1 MGFRIRKS
9 IKVAPGVRL
18 NFGKKGI
25 STSIGKRGAGIT
37 IGPTGTTAHV
47 GIPGTGISYV
57 KKVGTTKK
65 SVEEKSQSTGEN
77 KKPKRNYSCLG
88 SFLAFSGIVIVM
100 AIHSTCEWTALTL
113 SILVICVLY
122 ISFAIITYLGN
133 ILKKNITTDTNHPK
147 DVPQTKEPTTT
158 PINPKDVSQTKE
170 STITPINPKDVS
182 QTMESNATPINPK
195 EPFTRY
201 KYPSLNL
208 LKKYEENYTCI
219 NEEEQRTNKNR
230 IIEVLGNLGI
240 QIKTIHASVGPAI
253 TLYEMQLADGMLLSK
268 VKEFEDDI
276 ALSLSAFGT
285 RVIAPLPGKE
295 TFGIEIPNSYPDVV
309 SIESVLN
316 SSQFKDTRMELPLA
330 IGKNI
335 DREVF
340 MIDLSMASHLLIA
353 GSTVQ
358 NDSLGLD
365 AIIFSLLY
373 KKHPNELKLVLI
385 DLGKVELNAYSRIAN
400 KFMAAIPDDE
410 TIVTNTKKAMLTLN
424 SICQVVNDRNKLF
437 EKAGACNIKEYNQMY
452 INRRLRLVDGHEYL
466 PYIVV
471 VINEFSDLIMTYG
484 KEAEDLIVNIAKKA
498 SAVGI
503 HMVITTHHPTKS
515 IVTDAIKDN
524 IPGRIA
530 FRMNLGSDSQIIL
543 GHPDANRLV
552 GQGDMFCIKNK
563 ELVRVQCAFVD
574 TAEIERVTEYI
585 SLQPGPIEPWELP
598 EPPIEKDD
606 RLSNAT
612 MDENSFDPFF
622 EKAAYAIVISQNG
635 STALIQRRFAI
646 GYNRA
651 SRLMDQLEA
660 TGIVGEAQGSKPREV
675 LVQNM
680 GELRLKLAK
689 LGRLSYTSIDNNG
702 SDPFFEE
709 AAYAIVISQNGST
722 TLLQRRFAISYKRAF
737 RLMEQLETA
746 GIVGEAQGSKP
757 REVYVQSIGD
767 LRLRLAKFVKH
778 SHSTIRQ
785 TTPANG
791 LLSDKERTSGSQRIE
806 ADLQKNGF
814 GNKSHGK
821 EALPASNPLDA
832 LESLIG
838 LASVKEEVV
847 SLVNF
852 IKLNKKRAEQG
863 LPVTQIAYHCVF
875 TGNPGTGKTTVA
887 RLLAGIF
894 KELGVLQK
902 GQLIETDRSGLVAE
916 YIGQTAVKTN
926 KIIDSALDGVLFID
940 EAYTLAQ
947 GGSQD
952 YGHEAIATLLK
963 RMEDDRDRLIV
974 ILAGYGSE
982 MKTFIE
988 SNPGLRS
995 RFNRYINFPDYTPN
1009 ELLEIFQSYLDKQQY
1024 VLSESALTQT
1034 ANFLTKE
1041 VGKSKNDFG
1050 NARFVR
1056 NLFEKAIT
1064 QQANRLANIESCDK
1078 DMLKRIEEED
1088 IIKSIQ
1094 RI

>member
-1 MGFRIRKS
+1 MGLRIRKS
-9 IKVAPGVRL
+9 IKIAPGVRL

-65 SVEEKSQSTGEN
+65 SAKEKLQSTGEN
-77 KKPKRNYSCLG
+77 EKPKRNYSCLG
-88 SFLAFSGIVIVM
+88 SFLAISGIVIVM
-100 AIHSTCEWTALTL
+100 AILSTCELSALTL

-122 ISFAIITYLGN
+122 ILFASITYFSN
-133 ILKKNITTDTNHPK
+133 TLKKNISTDTNH
-147 DVPQTKEPTTT
+147 TKNVSQPMEFTTP
-158 PINPKDVSQTKE
+158 PINPKDVSQKME
-170 STITPINPKDVS
+170 STI
-182 QTMESNATPINPK
+182 TPINPK

-201 KYPSLNL
+201 KYPSFDL
-208 LKKYEENYTCI
+208 LKEYEVNINHI
-219 NEEEQRTNKNR
+219 NEEEQRTSKNR
-230 IIEVLGNLGI
+230 IIEVLGNFGI

-253 TLYEMQLADGMLLSK
+253 TLYEIQLADGMLLSK

-309 SIESVLN
+309 SIKSVLN

-335 DREVF
+335 DGEVF
-340 MIDLSMASHLLIA
+340 MIDLSMAPHLLIA

-373 KKHPNELKLVLI
+373 KKHPNELKLVPI
-385 DLGKVELNAYSRIAN
+385 DLGKVELNVYSRIAN

-410 TIVTNTKKAMLTLN
+410 AIVTNTKKAMLTLN

-437 EKAGACNIKEYNQMY
+437 EKAGAYNIKEYNQMY

-498 SAVGI
+498 CTVGI
-503 HMVITTHHPTKS
+503 HMVITTRRPSKS

-552 GQGDMFCIKNK
+552 GQGDMFCINNN
-563 ELVRVQCAFVD
+563 ELVRVQCAFVN
-574 TAEIERVTEYI
+574 TAEIEIVNEYI
-585 SLQPGPIEPWELP
+585 SQQPGPIEPWELP
-598 EPPIEKDD
+598 EPSIERGDS
-606 RLSNAT
+606 LSNAT
-612 MDENSFDPFF
+612 MDENSLDPLF
-622 EKAAYAIVISQNG
+622 EEAAYFIVNSQQG
-635 STALIQRRFAI
+635 STCMIQRRFCI

-651 SRLMDQLEA
+651 GRLMDQLEKE
-660 TGIVGEAQGSKPREV
+660 GIVGAAQGIKPREV
-675 LVQNM
+675 HVKSID
-680 GELRLKLAK
+680 ELNLKLAK
-689 LGRLSYTSIDNNG
+689 L
-702 SDPFFEE
+702 
-709 AAYAIVISQNGST
+709 
-722 TLLQRRFAISYKRAF
+722 
-737 RLMEQLETA
+737 
-746 GIVGEAQGSKP
+746 
-757 REVYVQSIGD
+757 
-767 LRLRLAKFVKH
+767 AKYP
-778 SHSTIRQ
+778 HSTIPQ
-785 TTPANG
+785 TAPINEV
-791 LLSDKERTSGSQRIE
+791 LSAQTRTSENQIIE
-806 ADLQKNGF
+806 EDLQKKGF
-814 GNKSHGK
+814 CEKSQGK
-821 EALPASNPLDA
+821 EAMEVLNSMDA
-832 LESLIG
+832 LNSLIG
-838 LASVKEEVV
+838 LASVKEEL
-847 SLVNF
+847 SSMVNF
-852 IKLNKKRAEQG
+852 IKLNRKRTEQG

-894 KELGVLQK
+894 KELGVLKK
-902 GQLIETDRSGLVAE
+902 GQLVETDRSGLVAE

-926 KIIDSALDGVLFID
+926 KIIDTALDGVLFID

-963 RMEDDRDRLIV
+963 RMEDNRDRLIV
-974 ILAGYGSE
+974 VLAGYGSE

-1041 VGKSKNDFG
+1041 VGKGKNDFG

>member
-1 MGFRIRKS
+1 MGLRIRKS
-9 IKVAPGVRL
+9 IKIAPGVRL

-65 SVEEKSQSTGEN
+65 SAMEKLQSTGEN
-77 KKPKRNYSCLG
+77 EKPKRNYSCLG
-88 SFLAFSGIVIVM
+88 SFLAISGIVIVM
-100 AIHSTCEWTALTL
+100 AIHSTCEWSALTL
-113 SILVICVLY
+113 SILIICMLY
-122 ISFAIITYLGN
+122 IFFAIITYFCN
-133 ILKKNITTDTNHPK
+133 ILKKNITTDTNHTK
-147 DVPQTKEPTTT
+147 NVSQTMEFTTP
-158 PINPKDVSQTKE
+158 PINPKDVSQKME
-170 STITPINPKDVS
+170 STI
-182 QTMESNATPINPK
+182 TPINPK

-201 KYPSLNL
+201 KYPSFDL
-208 LKKYEENYTCI
+208 LKEYEVNI
-219 NEEEQRTNKNR
+219 NHVNEEEQRTSKNR
-230 IIEVLGNLGI
+230 IIEVLGNFGI

-253 TLYEMQLADGMLLSK
+253 TLYEIQLADGMLLSK

-309 SIESVLN
+309 SIESVLD

-335 DREVF
+335 DGEVF
-340 MIDLSMASHLLIA
+340 MIDLSMAPHLLIA

-385 DLGKVELNAYSRIAN
+385 DLGKVELNVYSRIAN

-410 TIVTNTKKAMLTLN
+410 AIVTNTKKAMLTLN

-437 EKAGACNIKEYNQMY
+437 EKAGAYNIKEYNQMY

-498 SAVGI
+498 CTVGI
-503 HMVITTHHPTKS
+503 HMVITTRRPSKS
-515 IVTDAIKDN
+515 IVTDAIKDY

-552 GQGDMFCIKNK
+552 GQGDMFCINNN
-563 ELVRVQCAFVD
+563 ELLRVQCAFVN
-574 TAEIERVTEYI
+574 TAEIEIVNEYI
-585 SLQPGPIEPWELP
+585 SQQPGPIEPWELP
-598 EPPIEKDD
+598 EPLIERGDS
-606 RLSNAT
+606 LSNAT
-612 MDENSFDPFF
+612 MDENSLDPLF
-622 EKAAYAIVISQNG
+622 EEAAYFIVNSQQG
-635 STALIQRRFAI
+635 STCMIQRRFCI

-651 SRLMDQLEA
+651 GRLMDQLEKE
-660 TGIVGEAQGSKPREV
+660 GIVGAAQGIKPREV
-675 LVQNM
+675 HVKSID
-680 GELRLKLAK
+680 ELNLKLAK
-689 LGRLSYTSIDNNG
+689 L
-702 SDPFFEE
+702 
-709 AAYAIVISQNGST
+709 
-722 TLLQRRFAISYKRAF
+722 
-737 RLMEQLETA
+737 
-746 GIVGEAQGSKP
+746 
-757 REVYVQSIGD
+757 
-767 LRLRLAKFVKH
+767 AKYP
-778 SHSTIRQ
+778 HSTIHQ
-785 TTPANG
+785 TAPINE
-791 LLSDKERTSGSQRIE
+791 LLSAQTRTSENQIIE
-806 ADLQKNGF
+806 EDLQKKGF
-814 GNKSHGK
+814 CEKSQGK
-821 EALPASNPLDA
+821 EAVEVLNSMDA
-832 LESLIG
+832 LNSLIG
-838 LASVKEEVV
+838 LVSVKEEL
-847 SLVNF
+847 SSMVNF
-852 IKLNKKRAEQG
+852 IKLNRKRTEQG

-894 KELGVLQK
+894 KELGVLKK
-902 GQLIETDRSGLVAE
+902 GQLVETDRSGLVAE

-926 KIIDSALDGVLFID
+926 KIIDTALDGVLFID

-963 RMEDDRDRLIV
+963 RMEDNRDRLIV
-974 ILAGYGSE
+974 VLAGYGSE

-1041 VGKSKNDFG
+1041 VGKGKNDFG

>member
-77 KKPKRNYSCLG
+77 KKPKRNFSCLG

-133 ILKKNITTDTNHPK
+133 ILKKNITTDTNHTK

-182 QTMESNATPINPK
+182 QTMESTATPINPK

-201 KYPSLNL
+201 KYPTINL
-208 LKKYEENYTCI
+208 LKKYEDNGSHI
-219 NEEEQRTNKNR
+219 DEEKKANMNR
-230 IIEVLGNLGI
+230 IIKILGNFGI
-240 QIKTIHASVGPAI
+240 QIKTIRVSVGPAI
-253 TLYEMQLADGMLLSK
+253 TLYEMQLTDSMLLSK

-276 ALSLSAFGT
+276 AISLSAFGT
-285 RVIAPLPGKE
+285 RVITPIPGKE
-295 TFGIEIPNSYPDVV
+295 TFGIEIPNSHPDVV
-309 SIESVLN
+309 GIESVLN
-316 SSQFKDTRMELPLA
+316 SPQFKETQMELPLA
-330 IGKNI
+330 LGETFG
-335 DREVF
+335 REVF
-340 MIDLSMASHLLIA
+340 MVDLSKAPHLLIA
-353 GSTVQ
+353 GSVGQ
-358 NDSLGLD
+358 NGSLGLD
-365 AIIFSLLY
+365 VIIFSLLY
-373 KKHPNELKLVLI
+373 KKHPNELKFVLI
-385 DLGKVELNAYSRIAN
+385 DLNKVELNLYSRIAN
-400 KFMAAIPDDE
+400 KFMAAVPDE
-410 TIVTNTKKAMLTLN
+410 EPIVTNVKKAMLTLN
-424 SICQVVNDRNKLF
+424 SLSQVMNDRYKLF
-437 EKAGACNIKEYNQMY
+437 VKAGVCNIKEYNKMY
-452 INRRLRLVDGHEYL
+452 VNHKLRLVDGHEFL

-471 VINEFSDLIMTYG
+471 IINEFSDLIFTYG
-484 KEAEDLIVNIAKKA
+484 KEAEDLIASIAKKA

-503 HMVITTHHPTKS
+503 HMVITTHHPTES

-530 FRMNLGSDSQIIL
+530 YRMNLESDSQIIL
-543 GHPDANRLV
+543 GHQDANRLV
-552 GQGDMFCIKNK
+552 GQGDMFCVKNN

-574 TAEIERVTEYI
+574 SAEIERVNEYI
-585 SLQPGPIEPWELP
+585 SLQPGPIEPLELP

-612 MDENSFDPFF
+612 MDENCFDPFF

-646 GYNRA
+646 
-651 SRLMDQLEA
+651 
-660 TGIVGEAQGSKPREV
+660 
-675 LVQNM
+675 
-680 GELRLKLAK
+680 
-689 LGRLSYTSIDNNG
+689 
-702 SDPFFEE
+702 
-709 AAYAIVISQNGST
+709 
-722 TLLQRRFAISYKRAF
+722 SYKRAL

-757 REVYVQSIGD
+757 REVYVQSIGE

-806 ADLQKNGF
+806 ADLQKIVF
-814 GNKSHGK
+814 GNKSHRK

-838 LASVKEEVV
+838 LTSVKEEVV

-894 KELGVLQK
+894 KELGVLRN

-982 MKTFIE
+982 MKTFVE

-995 RFNRYINFPDYTPN
+995 RFNRYINFPDYTPK
-1009 ELLEIFQSYLDKQQY
+1009 ELLEIFLKYLNKQQY

-1034 ANFLTKE
+1034 TDFLTKE
-1041 VGKSKNDFG
+1041 VGEGKNDFG

-1056 NLFEKAIT
+1056 NFFEKVIT
-1064 QQANRLANIESCDK
+1064 QQANRLANIENCDK

-1088 IIKSIQ
+1088 IIKSIE

>member
-1 MGFRIRKS
+1 MGLRIRKS

-37 IGPTGTTAHV
+37 IGPTGTTAHI

-57 KKVGTTKK
+57 KKVGTAKTSEKEEQQ
-65 SVEEKSQSTGEN
+65 SVGTDEE
-77 KKPKRNYSCLG
+77 PKRKYSCLG
-88 SFLAFSGIVIVM
+88 IFLAFLGIVIVM
-100 AIHSTCEWTALTL
+100 ALHSTFEWTAITL
-113 SILVICVLY
+113 SILGICVLY
-122 ISFAIITYLGN
+122 IAFAFKTYLSN
-133 ILKKNITTDTNHPK
+133 ILKTNISVDTN
-147 DVPQTKEPTTT
+147 QTKHE
-158 PINPKDVSQTKE
+158 SQTLE
-170 STITPINPKDVS
+170 SAI
-182 QTMESNATPINPK
+182 TPINPK
-195 EPFTRY
+195 EPFTQY
-201 KYPSLNL
+201 KYPPLNL
-208 LKKYEENYTCI
+208 LKKYEDNGFYI
-219 NEEEQRTNKNR
+219 DEEEQRANKNR
-230 IIEVLGNLGI
+230 IIEILGNFGI

-253 TLYEMQLADGMLLSK
+253 TFYEMQLTDGILHSK
-268 VKEFEDDI
+268 IKELKDDI

-285 RVIAPLPGKE
+285 RVIVPISGKE
-295 TFGIEIPNSYPDVV
+295 TFGIEIPNSHPDIV

-316 SSQFKDTRMELPLA
+316 SPQFKETQMEQPLVL
-330 IGKNI
+330 GKAI

-340 MIDLSMASHLLIA
+340 MVDLSVVPHLLIA
-353 GSTVQ
+353 GSAGQ
-358 NDSLGLD
+358 NGSLGLD

-385 DLGKVELNAYSRIAN
+385 DLNKVELNLYSRIAN
-400 KFMAAIPDDE
+400 KFMAAIPGE
-410 TIVTNTKKAMLTLN
+410 EPIVTNAKKAMLTLN
-424 SICQVVNDRNKLF
+424 SLCQVINYRHKLF
-437 EKAGACNIKEYNQMY
+437 ERAGVCNIKDYNQMFV
-452 INRRLRLVDGHEYL
+452 NHRLQLVDGHEYL

-471 VINEFSDLIMTYG
+471 VINEFSDLINAYG
-484 KEAEDLIVNIAKKA
+484 KEVEDLIVSIAKKA
-498 SAVGI
+498 SAVGV
-503 HMVITTHHPTKS
+503 HMIITTCRPTKC
-515 IVTDAIKDN
+515 IVTDAIKEN

-530 FRMNLGSDSQIIL
+530 FRMTLGCDSQIIL
-543 GHPDANRLV
+543 GNPDATRLV
-552 GQGDMFCIKNK
+552 GRGDMFCMKNN

-574 TAEIERVTEYI
+574 TAEIERVNEYI
-585 SLQPGPIEPWELP
+585 SLQPGPIEPWDLP
-598 EPPIEKDD
+598 EPSKEKDNKLGD
-606 RLSNAT
+606 TT
-612 MDENSFDPFF
+612 MDNNDLDPFF
-622 EKAAYAIVISQNG
+622 EEAAYAIVISQQG

-660 TGIVGEAQGSKPREV
+660 
-675 LVQNM
+675 
-680 GELRLKLAK
+680 
-689 LGRLSYTSIDNNG
+689 
-702 SDPFFEE
+702 
-709 AAYAIVISQNGST
+709 
-722 TLLQRRFAISYKRAF
+722 
-737 RLMEQLETA
+737 A
-746 GIVGEAQGSKP
+746 GIVGKALGSKP
-757 REVYVQSIGD
+757 REVYVKSMGE
-767 LRLRLAKFVKH
+767 LRLRLVKLVKR
-778 SHSTIRQ
+778 SHSTLRQ
-785 TTPANG
+785 TAPANG
-791 LLSDKERTSGSQRIE
+791 LLSDNVCTSESQMIE
-806 ADLQKNGF
+806 MNLQK
-814 GNKSHGK
+814 KVTDDKTHGK
-821 EALPASNPLDA
+821 EAMSVYNPLDT
-832 LESLIG
+832 LMSLIG
-838 LASVKEEVV
+838 LTSVKEELV

-894 KELGVLQK
+894 KELGVLKK

-963 RMEDDRDRLIV
+963 RMEDNRDRLIV

-1009 ELLEIFQSYLDKQQY
+1009 ELLEIFLKYLDKQQY
-1024 VLSESALTQT
+1024 VLSESALSQT
-1034 ANFLTKE
+1034 AKFLTKE
-1041 VGKSKNDFG
+1041 VGKGKNDFG

-1064 QQANRLANIESCDK
+1064 QQANRLAGIENCDK

-1088 IIKSIQ
+1088 IIKSIE

>member
-1 MGFRIRKS
+1 MGLRIRKS
-9 IKVAPGVRL
+9 IKIAPGVRL

-65 SVEEKSQSTGEN
+65 SAKEKLQSTGEN
-77 KKPKRNYSCLG
+77 EKPKRNYSCLG
-88 SFLAFSGIVIVM
+88 SFLAISGIVIVM
-100 AIHSTCEWTALTL
+100 AILSTCELSALTL

-122 ISFAIITYLGN
+122 ILFASITYFSN
-133 ILKKNITTDTNHPK
+133 TLKKNISTDTNH
-147 DVPQTKEPTTT
+147 TKNVSQPMEFTT
-158 PINPKDVSQTKE
+158 P
-170 STITPINPKDVS
+170 
-182 QTMESNATPINPK
+182 PINPK

-201 KYPSLNL
+201 KYPSFDL
-208 LKKYEENYTCI
+208 LKEYEVNINHI
-219 NEEEQRTNKNR
+219 NEEEQRTSKNR
-230 IIEVLGNLGI
+230 IIEVLGNFGI

-253 TLYEMQLADGMLLSK
+253 TLYEIQLADGMLLSK

-309 SIESVLN
+309 SIKSVLN

-335 DREVF
+335 DGEVF
-340 MIDLSMASHLLIA
+340 MIDLSMAPHLLIA

-385 DLGKVELNAYSRIAN
+385 DLGKVELNVYSRIAN

-410 TIVTNTKKAMLTLN
+410 AIVTNTKKAMLTLN

-437 EKAGACNIKEYNQMY
+437 EKAGAYNIKEYNQMY

-498 SAVGI
+498 CTVGI
-503 HMVITTHHPTKS
+503 HMVITTRRPSKS

-552 GQGDMFCIKNK
+552 GQGDMFCINNN
-563 ELVRVQCAFVD
+563 ELVRVQCAFVN
-574 TAEIERVTEYI
+574 TAEIEIVNEYI
-585 SLQPGPIEPWELP
+585 SQQPGPIEPWELP
-598 EPPIEKDD
+598 EPSIERGDS
-606 RLSNAT
+606 LSNAT
-612 MDENSFDPFF
+612 MDENSLDPLF
-622 EKAAYAIVISQNG
+622 EEAAYFIVNSQQG
-635 STALIQRRFAI
+635 STCMIQRRFCI

-651 SRLMDQLEA
+651 GRLMDQLEKE
-660 TGIVGEAQGSKPREV
+660 GIVGAAQGIKPREV
-675 LVQNM
+675 HVKSID
-680 GELRLKLAK
+680 ELNLKLAK
-689 LGRLSYTSIDNNG
+689 L
-702 SDPFFEE
+702 
-709 AAYAIVISQNGST
+709 
-722 TLLQRRFAISYKRAF
+722 
-737 RLMEQLETA
+737 
-746 GIVGEAQGSKP
+746 
-757 REVYVQSIGD
+757 
-767 LRLRLAKFVKH
+767 AKYP
-778 SHSTIRQ
+778 HSTIPQ
-785 TTPANG
+785 TAPINE
-791 LLSDKERTSGSQRIE
+791 LLSAQTRTSENQIIE
-806 ADLQKNGF
+806 EDLQKKGF
-814 GNKSHGK
+814 CEKSQGK
-821 EALPASNPLDA
+821 EAVEVLNSMDA
-832 LESLIG
+832 LNSLIG
-838 LASVKEEVV
+838 LASVKEEL
-847 SLVNF
+847 SSMVNF
-852 IKLNKKRAEQG
+852 IKLNRKRTEQG

-875 TGNPGTGKTTVA
+875 TGNSGTGKTTVA

-894 KELGVLQK
+894 KELGVLKK
-902 GQLIETDRSGLVAE
+902 GQLVETDRSGLVAE

-926 KIIDSALDGVLFID
+926 KIIDTALDGVLFID

-963 RMEDDRDRLIV
+963 RMEDNRDRLIV
-974 ILAGYGSE
+974 VLAGYGSE

-1041 VGKSKNDFG
+1041 VGKGKNDFG

>member
-1 MGFRIRKS
+1 MGLRIRKS
-9 IKVAPGVRL
+9 IKIAPGVRL

-65 SVEEKSQSTGEN
+65 SAKEKLQSTGEN
-77 KKPKRNYSCLG
+77 EKPKRNYSCLG
-88 SFLAFSGIVIVM
+88 SFLAISGIVIVM
-100 AIHSTCEWTALTL
+100 AILSTCEWSALTL

-122 ISFAIITYLGN
+122 ILFASITYISN
-133 ILKKNITTDTNHPK
+133 TLKKNISTDTNHPK
-147 DVPQTKEPTTT
+147 NVSQPMEFTTP
-158 PINPKDVSQTKE
+158 PINPKDVSQKME
-170 STITPINPKDVS
+170 STI
-182 QTMESNATPINPK
+182 TPINPK

-201 KYPSLNL
+201 KYPSFDL
-208 LKKYEENYTCI
+208 LKEYEVNINHI
-219 NEEEQRTNKNR
+219 NEEEQRTSKNR
-230 IIEVLGNLGI
+230 IIEVLGNFGI

-253 TLYEMQLADGMLLSK
+253 TLYEIQLADGMLLSR

-335 DREVF
+335 DGEVF
-340 MIDLSMASHLLIA
+340 MIDLSMAPHLLIA

-385 DLGKVELNAYSRIAN
+385 DLGKVELNVYSRIAN

-410 TIVTNTKKAMLTLN
+410 AIVTNTKKAMLTLN

-437 EKAGACNIKEYNQMY
+437 EKAGAYNIKEYNQMY
-452 INRRLRLVDGHEYL
+452 INHRLRLVDGHEYL

-498 SAVGI
+498 CTVGI
-503 HMVITTHHPTKS
+503 HMVITTRRPSKS

-552 GQGDMFCIKNK
+552 GQGDMFCINNN
-563 ELVRVQCAFVD
+563 ELVRVQCAFVN
-574 TAEIERVTEYI
+574 TAEIEIVNEYI
-585 SLQPGPIEPWELP
+585 SQQPGPIEPWELP
-598 EPPIEKDD
+598 EPSIERGDS
-606 RLSNAT
+606 LSNAT
-612 MDENSFDPFF
+612 MDENSLDPLF
-622 EKAAYAIVISQNG
+622 EEAAYFIVNSQQG
-635 STALIQRRFAI
+635 STCMIQRRFCI

-651 SRLMDQLEA
+651 GRLMDQLEKE
-660 TGIVGEAQGSKPREV
+660 GIVGAAQGIKPREV
-675 LVQNM
+675 HVKSID
-680 GELRLKLAK
+680 ELNLKLAK
-689 LGRLSYTSIDNNG
+689 L
-702 SDPFFEE
+702 
-709 AAYAIVISQNGST
+709 
-722 TLLQRRFAISYKRAF
+722 
-737 RLMEQLETA
+737 
-746 GIVGEAQGSKP
+746 
-757 REVYVQSIGD
+757 
-767 LRLRLAKFVKH
+767 AKYP
-778 SHSTIRQ
+778 HSTSYQ
-785 TTPANG
+785 TAPINE
-791 LLSDKERTSGSQRIE
+791 LLSAQTRTSENQIIE
-806 ADLQKNGF
+806 EDLQKKGF
-814 GNKSHGK
+814 CEKSQGK
-821 EALPASNPLDA
+821 EAVEVLNSMDA
-832 LESLIG
+832 LNSLIG
-838 LASVKEEVV
+838 LASVKEEL
-847 SLVNF
+847 SSMVNF
-852 IKLNKKRAEQG
+852 IKLNRKRTEQG

-887 RLLAGIF
+887 RLLAGVF
-894 KELGVLQK
+894 KDLGVLEK

-963 RMEDDRDRLIV
+963 RMEDNRDRLIV
-974 ILAGYGSE
+974 VLAGYGSE

-1034 ANFLTKE
+1034 ANFLTEE
-1041 VGKSKNDFG
+1041 VGKGKNDFG

-1056 NLFEKAIT
+1056 NLFETAIT

>member
-113 SILVICVLY
+113 AILIICVLY

-133 ILKKNITTDTNHPK
+133 ILKKNIMTDTNY
-147 DVPQTKEPTTT
+147 T
-158 PINPKDVSQTKE
+158 
-170 STITPINPKDVS
+170 KDVS
-182 QTMESNATPINPK
+182 QTMESTSTPINPK

-201 KYPSLNL
+201 KYPSLSL

-219 NEEEQRTNKNR
+219 NEEEQRTNMNR
-230 IIEVLGNLGI
+230 IIEVLGNLCI
-240 QIKTIHASVGPAI
+240 QIKTIHVSVGPAI

-295 TFGIEIPNSYPDVV
+295 TFGIEIPNSHPKVV
-309 SIESVLN
+309 GIESIL
-316 SSQFKDTRMELPLA
+316 SSSKFQESQMELPLA
-330 IGKNI
+330 LGKTINN
-335 DREVF
+335 EVF
-340 MIDLSMASHLLIA
+340 IVDLAVMPHLLIS
-353 GSTVQ
+353 GSV
-358 NDSLGLD
+358 DHASLLALD
-365 AIIFSLLY
+365 TILFSLFY

-385 DLGKVELNAYSRIAN
+385 DLNRIELNAYKDVASIFNVPLIGKEPIATET
-400 KFMAAIPDDE
+400 KDAIQRLKNILE
-410 TIVTNTKKAMLTLN
+410 LI
-424 SICQVVNDRNKLF
+424 NDRYKLL
-437 EKAGACNIKEYNQMY
+437 EKAGVDNIKEYNYEY
-452 INRRLRLVDGHEYL
+452 IIHRQKLAEGDVYM
-466 PYIVV
+466 PYFVV
-471 VINEFSDLIMTYG
+471 VINELGNLIMEYG
-484 KEAEDLIVNIAKKA
+484 KEAEDLIVDIAKKA
-498 SAVGI
+498 NNVGV
-503 HMVITTHHPTKS
+503 HMVITTGRPS
-515 IVTDAIKDN
+515 EYIVTKAINNN

-530 FRMNLGSDSQIIL
+530 FKMSLRHDSQIIL
-543 GHPDANRLV
+543 GYPDANSLI
-552 GQGDMFCIKNK
+552 GQGDMLYLNGN
-563 ELVRVQCAFVD
+563 ELVRLQCPLVGSSE
-574 TAEIERVTEYI
+574 TERVNDFFSKQAGIIDPT
-585 SLQPGPIEPWELP
+585 ELP
-598 EPPIEKDD
+598 EPLGVEYKLYKNCIGPDLYLED
-606 RLSNAT
+606 
-612 MDENSFDPFF
+612 
-622 EKAAYAIVISQNG
+622 AARAIVSWQQG
-635 STALIQRRFAI
+635 STSMIQRRFSI
-646 GYNRA
+646 GYLRA
-651 SRLMDQLEA
+651 
-660 TGIVGEAQGSKPREV
+660 
-675 LVQNM
+675 
-680 GELRLKLAK
+680 
-689 LGRLSYTSIDNNG
+689 Y
-702 SDPFFEE
+702 
-709 AAYAIVISQNGST
+709 
-722 TLLQRRFAISYKRAF
+722 
-737 RLMEQLETA
+737 RLMEQLEA
-746 GIVGEAQGSKP
+746 IGVVGSAQGNMPRKVLVNSIDELELKLALYVKRTSCSNQQAAPNESEQVLIQEPSKYDKKALKD
-757 REVYVQSIGD
+757 EIGD
-767 LRLRLAKFVKH
+767 TSQEK
-778 SHSTIRQ
+778 
-785 TTPANG
+785 
-791 LLSDKERTSGSQRIE
+791 DKE
-806 ADLQKNGF
+806 
-814 GNKSHGK
+814 
-821 EALPASNPLDA
+821 PVPNPLDA
-832 LESLIG
+832 LMNLIG
-838 LASVKEEVV
+838 LSSVKEEII

-852 IKLNKKRAEQG
+852 IKLNKKRAAQG

-982 MKTFIE
+982 MKTFID

-995 RFNRYINFPDYTPN
+995 RFNRYINFPDYTSK
-1009 ELLEIFQSYLDKQQY
+1009 ELLAIFQQYLKKQQY
-1024 VLSESALTQT
+1024 MLSESALRQT
-1034 ANFLTKE
+1034 INFLTQE
-1041 VGKSKNDFG
+1041 VAKGKSDFG

-1064 QQANRLANIESCDK
+1064 QQANRLANIENCDK
-1078 DMLKRIEEED
+1078 DLLKRIEEED
-1088 IIKSIQ
+1088 IIRSIE
-1094 RI
+1094 RM

>member
-1 MGFRIRKS
+1 MGLRIRKS
-9 IKVAPGVRL
+9 IKIAPGVRL

-47 GIPGTGISYV
+47 GIPGTGISCV

-65 SVEEKSQSTGEN
+65 SAKEKLQSTGEN
-77 KKPKRNYSCLG
+77 EKPKRNYSCLG
-88 SFLAFSGIVIVM
+88 SFLAISGIVIVM
-100 AIHSTCEWTALTL
+100 AILSTCELSALTL

-122 ISFAIITYLGN
+122 ILFASITYFSN
-133 ILKKNITTDTNHPK
+133 TLKKNISTDTNH
-147 DVPQTKEPTTT
+147 TKNVSQPMEFTTP
-158 PINPKDVSQTKE
+158 PINPKDVSQKME
-170 STITPINPKDVS
+170 STI
-182 QTMESNATPINPK
+182 TPINPK

-201 KYPSLNL
+201 KYPSFDL
-208 LKKYEENYTCI
+208 LKEHEVNINHI
-219 NEEEQRTNKNR
+219 NEEEQRTSKNR
-230 IIEVLGNLGI
+230 IIEVLGNFGI

-253 TLYEMQLADGMLLSK
+253 TLYEIQLADGMLLSK

-309 SIESVLN
+309 SIKSVLN

-335 DREVF
+335 DGEVF
-340 MIDLSMASHLLIA
+340 MIDLSMAPHLLIA

-385 DLGKVELNAYSRIAN
+385 DLGKVELNVYSRIAN
-400 KFMAAIPDDE
+400 KFMAAISDDE
-410 TIVTNTKKAMLTLN
+410 AIVTNTKKAMLTLN

-437 EKAGACNIKEYNQMY
+437 EKAGAYNIKEYNQMY

-498 SAVGI
+498 CTVGI
-503 HMVITTHHPTKS
+503 HMVITTRRPSKS
-515 IVTDAIKDN
+515 IVTNAIKDN

-552 GQGDMFCIKNK
+552 GQGDMFCINNN
-563 ELVRVQCAFVD
+563 ELVRVQCAFVN
-574 TAEIERVTEYI
+574 TAEIEIVNEYI
-585 SLQPGPIEPWELP
+585 SQQPGPIEPWELP
-598 EPPIEKDD
+598 EPSIERGDS
-606 RLSNAT
+606 LSNAT
-612 MDENSFDPFF
+612 MDENSLDPLF
-622 EKAAYAIVISQNG
+622 EEAAYFIVNSQQG
-635 STALIQRRFAI
+635 STCMIQRRFCI

-651 SRLMDQLEA
+651 GRLMDQLEKE
-660 TGIVGEAQGSKPREV
+660 GIVGAAQGIKPREV
-675 LVQNM
+675 HVKSID
-680 GELRLKLAK
+680 ELNLKLAK
-689 LGRLSYTSIDNNG
+689 L
-702 SDPFFEE
+702 
-709 AAYAIVISQNGST
+709 
-722 TLLQRRFAISYKRAF
+722 
-737 RLMEQLETA
+737 
-746 GIVGEAQGSKP
+746 
-757 REVYVQSIGD
+757 
-767 LRLRLAKFVKH
+767 AKYP
-778 SHSTIRQ
+778 HSTSHQ
-785 TTPANG
+785 TAPINE
-791 LLSDKERTSGSQRIE
+791 LLSAQTRTSENQIIE
-806 ADLQKNGF
+806 EDLQKKGF
-814 GNKSHGK
+814 CEKSQGK
-821 EALPASNPLDA
+821 EAVEVLNSMDA
-832 LESLIG
+832 LNSLIG
-838 LASVKEEVV
+838 LAYVKEEL
-847 SLVNF
+847 SSMVNF
-852 IKLNKKRAEQG
+852 IKLNRKRTEQG

-894 KELGVLQK
+894 KELGVLKK
-902 GQLIETDRSGLVAE
+902 GQLVETDRSGLVAE

-926 KIIDSALDGVLFID
+926 KIIDTALDGVLFID

-963 RMEDDRDRLIV
+963 RMEDNRDRLIV
-974 ILAGYGSE
+974 VLAGYGSE

-1009 ELLEIFQSYLDKQQY
+1009 ELLKIFQSYLDKQQY

-1041 VGKSKNDFG
+1041 VGKGKNDFG

>member
-1 MGFRIRKS
+1 MGLRIRKS
-9 IKVAPGVRL
+9 IKIAPGVRL

-65 SVEEKSQSTGEN
+65 SAMEKLQSTSEN
-77 KKPKRNYSCLG
+77 EKPKRNYSCLG

-100 AIHSTCEWTALTL
+100 TIHSTYTWTALTL
-113 SILVICVLY
+113 SILIICVLY
-122 ISFAIITYLGN
+122 IFFAIITYFCN
-133 ILKKNITTDTNHPK
+133 ILKKNITIDTNYTK
-147 DVPQTKEPTTT
+147 DVPQTMESTTT
-158 PINPKDVSQTKE
+158 PINPKDV
-170 STITPINPKDVS
+170 P
-182 QTMESNATPINPK
+182 QTMETTTTPINPK

-208 LKKYEENYTCI
+208 LKKYEVNSNHI

-230 IIEVLGNLGI
+230 IIEVLDNFGI

-253 TLYEMQLADGMLLSK
+253 TLYEIQLADGMLLSK

-276 ALSLSAFGT
+276 AISLSAFGT

-335 DREVF
+335 DGEVF
-340 MIDLSMASHLLIA
+340 MIDLSLAPHLLIA
-353 GSTVQ
+353 GSTLQ

-385 DLGKVELNAYSRIAN
+385 DLGKVELNVYSRITN

-410 TIVTNTKKAMLTLN
+410 AIVTNTKKAMLTLN
-424 SICQVVNDRNKLF
+424 SICQVVNDRNVLF
-437 EKAGACNIKEYNQMY
+437 GKAGAYNIKEYNQMY

-484 KEAEDLIVNIAKKA
+484 KEAEDLIVDIAKNA
-498 SAVGI
+498 CTVGI
-503 HMVITTHHPTKS
+503 HMVITTRRPSKS

-552 GQGDMFCIKNK
+552 GQGDMFCINNN
-563 ELVRVQCAFVD
+563 ELVRVQCAFVN
-574 TAEIERVTEYI
+574 TAEIEIVNEYI
-585 SLQPGPIEPWELP
+585 SQQPGPIEPWELP
-598 EPPIEKDD
+598 EPSTEKDD

-612 MDENSFDPFF
+612 MDENNLDP
-622 EKAAYAIVISQNG
+622 
-635 STALIQRRFAI
+635 L
-646 GYNRA
+646 
-651 SRLMDQLEA
+651 
-660 TGIVGEAQGSKPREV
+660 
-675 LVQNM
+675 
-680 GELRLKLAK
+680 
-689 LGRLSYTSIDNNG
+689 
-702 SDPFFEE
+702 FEE
-709 AAYAIVISQNGST
+709 AAYAIVNSQQGST
-722 TLLQRRFAISYKRAF
+722 SIIQRRFSIGYNRAG
-737 RLMEQLETA
+737 RLMDKLEAA

-757 REVYVQSIGD
+757 REVYVQSMSE
-767 LRLRLAKFVKH
+767 LRLRLAKFVKQ

-806 ADLQKNGF
+806 ANLQKNDS

-838 LASVKEEVV
+838 LASVKEEL
-847 SLVNF
+847 SSMVNF
-852 IKLNKKRAEQG
+852 IKLNKK
-863 LPVTQIAYHCVF
+863 
-875 TGNPGTGKTTVA
+875 
-887 RLLAGIF
+887 
-894 KELGVLQK
+894 
-902 GQLIETDRSGLVAE
+902 GQ
-916 YIGQTAVKTN
+916 N
-926 KIIDSALDGVLFID
+926 KD
-940 EAYTLAQ
+940 
-947 GGSQD
+947 
-952 YGHEAIATLLK
+952 
-963 RMEDDRDRLIV
+963 
-974 ILAGYGSE
+974 
-982 MKTFIE
+982 
-988 SNPGLRS
+988 
-995 RFNRYINFPDYTPN
+995 FP
-1009 ELLEIFQSYLDKQQY
+1009 
-1024 VLSESALTQT
+1024 
-1034 ANFLTKE
+1034 
-1041 VGKSKNDFG
+1041 
-1050 NARFVR
+1050 
-1056 NLFEKAIT
+1056 
-1064 QQANRLANIESCDK
+1064 
-1078 DMLKRIEEED
+1078 
-1088 IIKSIQ
+1088 
-1094 RI
+1094 

>member
-1 MGFRIRKS
+1 MGLRIRKS
-9 IKVAPGVRL
+9 IKIAPGVRL

-65 SVEEKSQSTGEN
+65 SAKEKLQSTGEN
-77 KKPKRNYSCLG
+77 EKPKRNYSCLG
-88 SFLAFSGIVIVM
+88 IFLAISGIVIVM
-100 AIHSTCEWTALTL
+100 AILSTCELSALTL

-122 ISFAIITYLGN
+122 ILFASITYFSN
-133 ILKKNITTDTNHPK
+133 TLKKNISTDTNH
-147 DVPQTKEPTTT
+147 TKNVSQPMEFTTP
-158 PINPKDVSQTKE
+158 PINPKDVSQKME
-170 STITPINPKDVS
+170 STI
-182 QTMESNATPINPK
+182 TPINPK

-201 KYPSLNL
+201 KYPSFDL
-208 LKKYEENYTCI
+208 LKEYEVNINHI
-219 NEEEQRTNKNR
+219 NEEEQRTSKNR
-230 IIEVLGNLGI
+230 IIEVLGNFGI

-253 TLYEMQLADGMLLSK
+253 TLYEIQLADGMLLSK

-309 SIESVLN
+309 SIKSVLN

-335 DREVF
+335 DGEVF
-340 MIDLSMASHLLIA
+340 MIDLSMAPHLLIA

-385 DLGKVELNAYSRIAN
+385 DLGKVELNVYSRIAN

-410 TIVTNTKKAMLTLN
+410 AIVTNTKKAMLTLN

-437 EKAGACNIKEYNQMY
+437 EKAGAYNIKEYNQMY

-498 SAVGI
+498 CTVGI
-503 HMVITTHHPTKS
+503 HMVITTRRPSKS

-552 GQGDMFCIKNK
+552 GQGDMFCINNN
-563 ELVRVQCAFVD
+563 ELVRVQCAFVN
-574 TAEIERVTEYI
+574 TAEIEIVNEYI
-585 SLQPGPIEPWELP
+585 SQQPGPIEPWELP
-598 EPPIEKDD
+598 EPSIERGDS
-606 RLSNAT
+606 LSNAT
-612 MDENSFDPFF
+612 MDENSLDPLF
-622 EKAAYAIVISQNG
+622 EEAAYFIVNSQQG
-635 STALIQRRFAI
+635 STCMIQRRFCI

-651 SRLMDQLEA
+651 GRLMDQLEKE
-660 TGIVGEAQGSKPREV
+660 GIVGAAQGIKPREV
-675 LVQNM
+675 HVKSID
-680 GELRLKLAK
+680 ELNLKLAK
-689 LGRLSYTSIDNNG
+689 L
-702 SDPFFEE
+702 
-709 AAYAIVISQNGST
+709 
-722 TLLQRRFAISYKRAF
+722 
-737 RLMEQLETA
+737 
-746 GIVGEAQGSKP
+746 
-757 REVYVQSIGD
+757 
-767 LRLRLAKFVKH
+767 AKYP
-778 SHSTIRQ
+778 HSTIHQ
-785 TTPANG
+785 TAPINE
-791 LLSDKERTSGSQRIE
+791 LLSAQTRTSENQIIE
-806 ADLQKNGF
+806 EDLQKKGF
-814 GNKSHGK
+814 CEKSQGK
-821 EALPASNPLDA
+821 EAVEVLNSMDA
-832 LESLIG
+832 LNSLIG
-838 LASVKEEVV
+838 LASVKEEL
-847 SLVNF
+847 SSMVNF
-852 IKLNKKRAEQG
+852 IKLNRKRTEQG

-894 KELGVLQK
+894 KELGVLKK
-902 GQLIETDRSGLVAE
+902 GQLVETDRSGLVAE

-926 KIIDSALDGVLFID
+926 KIIDTALDGVLFID

-963 RMEDDRDRLIV
+963 RMEDNRDRLIV
-974 ILAGYGSE
+974 VLAGYGSE

-995 RFNRYINFPDYTPN
+995 RFNRYINFPDYTPK

-1041 VGKSKNDFG
+1041 VGKGKNDFG

>member
-1 MGFRIRKS
+1 MGLRIRKS
-9 IKVAPGVRL
+9 IKIAPGVRL

-65 SVEEKSQSTGEN
+65 SAKEKLQSTGEN
-77 KKPKRNYSCLG
+77 EKPKRNYSCLG
-88 SFLAFSGIVIVM
+88 SFLAISGIVIVM
-100 AIHSTCEWTALTL
+100 AILSTCELSALTL

-122 ISFAIITYLGN
+122 ILFASITYFSN
-133 ILKKNITTDTNHPK
+133 TLKKNISTDTNH
-147 DVPQTKEPTTT
+147 TKNVSQPMEFTTP
-158 PINPKDVSQTKE
+158 PINPKDVSQKME
-170 STITPINPKDVS
+170 STI
-182 QTMESNATPINPK
+182 TPINPK

-201 KYPSLNL
+201 KYPSFDL
-208 LKKYEENYTCI
+208 LKEYEVNINHI
-219 NEEEQRTNKNR
+219 NEEEQRTSKNR
-230 IIEVLGNLGI
+230 IIEVLGNFGI

-253 TLYEMQLADGMLLSK
+253 TLYEIQLADGMLLSK

-309 SIESVLN
+309 SIKSVLN

-335 DREVF
+335 DGEVF
-340 MIDLSMASHLLIA
+340 MIDLSMAPHLLIA

-385 DLGKVELNAYSRIAN
+385 DLGKVELNVYSRIAN

-410 TIVTNTKKAMLTLN
+410 AIVTNTKKAMLTLN

-437 EKAGACNIKEYNQMY
+437 EKAGAYNIKEYNQMY

-498 SAVGI
+498 CTVGI
-503 HMVITTHHPTKS
+503 HMVITTRRPSKS

-552 GQGDMFCIKNK
+552 GQGDMFCINNN
-563 ELVRVQCAFVD
+563 ELVRVQCAFVN
-574 TAEIERVTEYI
+574 TAEIEIVNEYI
-585 SLQPGPIEPWELP
+585 SQQPGPIEPWELP
-598 EPPIEKDD
+598 EPSIERGDS
-606 RLSNAT
+606 LSNAT
-612 MDENSFDPFF
+612 MDENSLDPLF
-622 EKAAYAIVISQNG
+622 EEAAYFIVNSQQG
-635 STALIQRRFAI
+635 STCMIQRRFCI

-651 SRLMDQLEA
+651 GRLMDQLEKE
-660 TGIVGEAQGSKPREV
+660 GIVGAAQGIKPREV
-675 LVQNM
+675 HVKSID
-680 GELRLKLAK
+680 ELNLKLAK
-689 LGRLSYTSIDNNG
+689 L
-702 SDPFFEE
+702 
-709 AAYAIVISQNGST
+709 
-722 TLLQRRFAISYKRAF
+722 
-737 RLMEQLETA
+737 
-746 GIVGEAQGSKP
+746 
-757 REVYVQSIGD
+757 
-767 LRLRLAKFVKH
+767 AKYP
-778 SHSTIRQ
+778 HSTIPQ
-785 TTPANG
+785 TAPINE
-791 LLSDKERTSGSQRIE
+791 LLSAQTRTSENQIIE
-806 ADLQKNGF
+806 EDLQKKGF
-814 GNKSHGK
+814 CEKSQGK
-821 EALPASNPLDA
+821 EAVEVLNSMDA
-832 LESLIG
+832 LNSLIG
-838 LASVKEEVV
+838 LASVKEEL
-847 SLVNF
+847 SSMVNF
-852 IKLNKKRAEQG
+852 IKLNRKRTEQG

-894 KELGVLQK
+894 KELGVLKK
-902 GQLIETDRSGLVAE
+902 GQLVETDRSGLVAE

-926 KIIDSALDGVLFID
+926 KIIDTALDGVLFID

-963 RMEDDRDRLIV
+963 RMEDNRDRLIV
-974 ILAGYGSE
+974 VLAGYGSE

-1041 VGKSKNDFG
+1041 VGKGKNDFG

>member
-1 MGFRIRKS
+1 MGLRIRKS
-9 IKVAPGVRL
+9 IKIAPGVRL

-37 IGPTGTTAHV
+37 IGPTGTTAHI

-65 SVEEKSQSTGEN
+65 SVKEKLQSTGEN
-77 KKPKRNYSCLG
+77 EKPKRNYSCLG

-100 AIHSTCEWTALTL
+100 AIHSTYAWTALTL
-113 SILVICVLY
+113 SILIICVLY
-122 ISFAIITYLGN
+122 ILFASITYFSN
-133 ILKKNITTDTNHPK
+133 TLKKNTSTDTNHTK
-147 DVPQTKEPTTT
+147 NVSQTMESTTP
-158 PINPKDVSQTKE
+158 PINPKDVSQKME
-170 STITPINPKDVS
+170 STI
-182 QTMESNATPINPK
+182 TPINPK

-201 KYPSLNL
+201 KYPSFDL
-208 LKKYEENYTCI
+208 LKEYEVNINHI

-230 IIEVLGNLGI
+230 IIEVLGNFGI

-253 TLYEMQLADGMLLSK
+253 TLYEIQLADGMLLSK

-335 DREVF
+335 DGEVF
-340 MIDLSMASHLLIA
+340 MIDLSMAPHLLIA
-353 GSTVQ
+353 GSTLQ

-385 DLGKVELNAYSRIAN
+385 DLGKVELNVYSRIAN

-410 TIVTNTKKAMLTLN
+410 AIVTNTKKAMLTLN

-437 EKAGACNIKEYNQMY
+437 EKAGAYNIKEYNQMY

-484 KEAEDLIVNIAKKA
+484 KKAEDLIVSLAKEA
-498 SAVGI
+498 CTVGI
-503 HMVITTHHPTKS
+503 HMVITTRRPSKS
-515 IVTDAIKDN
+515 VVTDAVKDS
-524 IPGRIA
+524 IPERIA
-530 FRMNLGSDSQIIL
+530 FRMVLKSESQIIL
-543 GHPDANRLV
+543 GHPDANRLA
-552 GQGDMFCIKNK
+552 GRGDMFCIQNN

-574 TAEIERVTEYI
+574 TTEIERINEYI
-585 SLQPGPIEPWELP
+585 CEQPGPIEPMELP
-598 EPPIEKDD
+598 EPA
-606 RLSNAT
+606 N
-612 MDENSFDPFF
+612 DEGSTGGNGSISAGELDPFF
-622 EKAAYAIVISQNG
+622 EEAAHAIVLSQQG
-635 STALIQRRFAI
+635 STSMIQRRFCI

-651 SRLMDQLEA
+651 GRLMDQLEME
-660 TGIVGEAQGSKPREV
+660 GIVGPAQGSKPREV
-675 LVQNM
+675 HVKSID
-680 GELRLKLAK
+680 ELNLKLAK
-689 LGRLSYTSIDNNG
+689 L
-702 SDPFFEE
+702 
-709 AAYAIVISQNGST
+709 
-722 TLLQRRFAISYKRAF
+722 
-737 RLMEQLETA
+737 
-746 GIVGEAQGSKP
+746 
-757 REVYVQSIGD
+757 
-767 LRLRLAKFVKH
+767 AKH
-778 SHSTIRQ
+778 PHSTIHQ
-785 TTPANG
+785 TAPINE
-791 LLSDKERTSGSQRIE
+791 LLSAQTRTSENQIIQE
-806 ADLQKNGF
+806 DLQKKGF
-814 GNKSHGK
+814 CEKSQGK
-821 EALPASNPLDA
+821 EAVEVSNSMDA
-832 LESLIG
+832 LNSLIG
-838 LASVKEEVV
+838 LASVKEEL
-847 SLVNF
+847 SSMVNF
-852 IKLNKKRAEQG
+852 IKLNRKRTEQG

-894 KELGVLQK
+894 KELGVLKK
-902 GQLIETDRSGLVAE
+902 GQLVETDRSGLVAE

-926 KIIDSALDGVLFID
+926 KIIDTALDGVLFID

-963 RMEDDRDRLIV
+963 RMEDNRDRLIV
-974 ILAGYGSE
+974 VLAGYGSE

-1009 ELLEIFQSYLDKQQY
+1009 ELLEIFLRYLDKQQY

-1041 VGKSKNDFG
+1041 VGKGKNDFG

>member
-1 MGFRIRKS
+1 MGLRIRKS
-9 IKVAPGVRL
+9 IKIAPGVRL

-65 SVEEKSQSTGEN
+65 SAMEKLQSTGEN
-77 KKPKRNYSCLG
+77 EKPKRNYSCLG
-88 SFLAFSGIVIVM
+88 SFLAISGIVIVM
-100 AIHSTCEWTALTL
+100 AIHSTCEWSALTL
-113 SILVICVLY
+113 SILIICMLY
-122 ISFAIITYLGN
+122 IFFAIITYFCN
-133 ILKKNITTDTNHPK
+133 ILKKNITTDTNHTK
-147 DVPQTKEPTTT
+147 NVSQTMEFTTP
-158 PINPKDVSQTKE
+158 PINPKDVSQKME
-170 STITPINPKDVS
+170 STI
-182 QTMESNATPINPK
+182 TPINPK

-201 KYPSLNL
+201 KYPSFDL
-208 LKKYEENYTCI
+208 LKEYEVNI
-219 NEEEQRTNKNR
+219 NHVNEEEQRTSKNR
-230 IIEVLGNLGI
+230 IIEVLGNFGI

-253 TLYEMQLADGMLLSK
+253 TLYEIQLADGMLLSK

-335 DREVF
+335 DGEVF
-340 MIDLSMASHLLIA
+340 MIDLSMAPHLLIA

-385 DLGKVELNAYSRIAN
+385 DLGKVELNVYSRIAN

-410 TIVTNTKKAMLTLN
+410 AIVTNTKKAMLTLN

-437 EKAGACNIKEYNQMY
+437 EKAGAYNIKEYNQMY

-498 SAVGI
+498 CTVGI
-503 HMVITTHHPTKS
+503 HMVITTRRPSKS

-524 IPGRIA
+524 IPGCIA

-552 GQGDMFCIKNK
+552 GQGDMFCINNN
-563 ELVRVQCAFVD
+563 ELVRVQCAFVN
-574 TAEIERVTEYI
+574 TAEIEIVNEYI
-585 SLQPGPIEPWELP
+585 SQQPGPIEPWELP
-598 EPPIEKDD
+598 EPSIERGDS
-606 RLSNAT
+606 LSNAT
-612 MDENSFDPFF
+612 MDVNSLDPLF
-622 EKAAYAIVISQNG
+622 EEAAYFIVNSQQG
-635 STALIQRRFAI
+635 STCMIQRRFCI

-651 SRLMDQLEA
+651 GRLMDQLEKE
-660 TGIVGEAQGSKPREV
+660 GIVGAAQGIKPREV
-675 LVQNM
+675 HVKSID
-680 GELRLKLAK
+680 ELNLKLAK
-689 LGRLSYTSIDNNG
+689 L
-702 SDPFFEE
+702 
-709 AAYAIVISQNGST
+709 
-722 TLLQRRFAISYKRAF
+722 
-737 RLMEQLETA
+737 
-746 GIVGEAQGSKP
+746 
-757 REVYVQSIGD
+757 
-767 LRLRLAKFVKH
+767 AKYP
-778 SHSTIRQ
+778 HSTIHQ
-785 TTPANG
+785 TAPINE
-791 LLSDKERTSGSQRIE
+791 LLSAQTRTSENQIIE
-806 ADLQKNGF
+806 EDLQKKGF
-814 GNKSHGK
+814 CEKSQGK
-821 EALPASNPLDA
+821 EAVEVLNSMDA
-832 LESLIG
+832 LNSLIG
-838 LASVKEEVV
+838 LASVKEEL
-847 SLVNF
+847 SSMVNF
-852 IKLNKKRAEQG
+852 IKLNRKRTEQG

-894 KELGVLQK
+894 KELGVLKK
-902 GQLIETDRSGLVAE
+902 GQLVETDRSGLVAE

-926 KIIDSALDGVLFID
+926 KIIDTALDGVLFID

-963 RMEDDRDRLIV
+963 RMEDNRDRLIV
-974 ILAGYGSE
+974 VLAGYGSE

-995 RFNRYINFPDYTPN
+995 RFNRYINFPDYTPK

-1041 VGKSKNDFG
+1041 VGKGKNDFG

>member
-1 MGFRIRKS
+1 MGLRIRKS
-9 IKVAPGVRL
+9 IKIAPGVRL

-65 SVEEKSQSTGEN
+65 SAMEKLQSTGEN
-77 KKPKRNYSCLG
+77 EKPKRNYSCLG
-88 SFLAFSGIVIVM
+88 SFLAFSSIVIVM
-100 AIHSTCEWTALTL
+100 AIHSTYTWTALTL
-113 SILVICVLY
+113 SILIICVLY
-122 ISFAIITYLGN
+122 IFFAIITYFCN
-133 ILKKNITTDTNHPK
+133 ILKKNITIDTNY
-147 DVPQTKEPTTT
+147 TKEV
-158 PINPKDVSQTKE
+158 PK
-170 STITPINPKDVS
+170 
-182 QTMESNATPINPK
+182 TMESTTTPINPK

-208 LKKYEENYTCI
+208 LKKYEVNSDHI

-230 IIEVLGNLGI
+230 IIEVLDNFGI

-253 TLYEMQLADGMLLSK
+253 TLYEIQLADGMLLSK

-276 ALSLSAFGT
+276 AISLSAFGT

-335 DREVF
+335 DGEVF
-340 MIDLSMASHLLIA
+340 MIDLSLAPHLLIA
-353 GSTVQ
+353 GSTLQ

-385 DLGKVELNAYSRIAN
+385 DLGKVELNVYSRITN
-400 KFMAAIPDDE
+400 KFMAVIPDDE
-410 TIVTNTKKAMLTLN
+410 AIVTNTKKAMLTLN

-437 EKAGACNIKEYNQMY
+437 EKAGAYNIKEYNQMY

-484 KEAEDLIVNIAKKA
+484 KKAEDLIVDIAKKA
-498 SAVGI
+498 CTVGI
-503 HMVITTHHPTKS
+503 HMVITTRRPSKS

-552 GQGDMFCIKNK
+552 GQGDMFCINNN
-563 ELVRVQCAFVD
+563 ELVRVQCAFVN
-574 TAEIERVTEYI
+574 TAEIEIVNEYI
-585 SLQPGPIEPWELP
+585 SQQPGPIEPWELP
-598 EPPIEKDD
+598 EPSTEKDD
-606 RLSNAT
+606 RLSNVT
-612 MDENSFDPFF
+612 MDENSLDP
-622 EKAAYAIVISQNG
+622 
-635 STALIQRRFAI
+635 L
-646 GYNRA
+646 
-651 SRLMDQLEA
+651 
-660 TGIVGEAQGSKPREV
+660 
-675 LVQNM
+675 
-680 GELRLKLAK
+680 
-689 LGRLSYTSIDNNG
+689 
-702 SDPFFEE
+702 FEE
-709 AAYAIVISQNGST
+709 AAYAIVNSQQGST
-722 TLLQRRFAISYKRAF
+722 SIIQRRFCIGYNRAG
-737 RLMEQLETA
+737 RLMDKLEAA

-757 REVYVQSIGD
+757 REVYVQSMGE
-767 LRLRLAKFVKH
+767 LRLRLAKFVKQ

-806 ADLQKNGF
+806 ANLQKNDF

-821 EALPASNPLDA
+821 EALPASNPLDT

-838 LASVKEEVV
+838 LASVKEEL
-847 SLVNF
+847 SSMVNF

-887 RLLAGIF
+887 RLLAGVF
-894 KELGVLQK
+894 KDLGVLEK

-963 RMEDDRDRLIV
+963 RMEDNRDRLIV
-974 ILAGYGSE
+974 ILAGYGPE

-1009 ELLEIFQSYLDKQQY
+1009 ELLEIFLKYLSKQQY
-1024 VLSESALTQT
+1024 VLSESAMAQT

-1041 VGKSKNDFG
+1041 VGKAKNDFG

>member
-1 MGFRIRKS
+1 MGLRIRKS
-9 IKVAPGVRL
+9 IKIAPGVRL

-65 SVEEKSQSTGEN
+65 SAKEKLQSTGEN
-77 KKPKRNYSCLG
+77 EKPKRNYSCLG
-88 SFLAFSGIVIVM
+88 SFLAISGIVIVM
-100 AIHSTCEWTALTL
+100 AILSTCELSALTL

-122 ISFAIITYLGN
+122 ILFASITYFSN
-133 ILKKNITTDTNHPK
+133 TLKKNISTDTNH
-147 DVPQTKEPTTT
+147 TKNVSQPMELTTP
-158 PINPKDVSQTKE
+158 PINPKDVSQKME
-170 STITPINPKDVS
+170 STI
-182 QTMESNATPINPK
+182 TPINPK

-201 KYPSLNL
+201 KYPSFDL
-208 LKKYEENYTCI
+208 LKEYEVNINHI
-219 NEEEQRTNKNR
+219 NEEEQRTSKNR
-230 IIEVLGNLGI
+230 IIEVLGNFGI

-253 TLYEMQLADGMLLSK
+253 TLYEIQLADGMLLSK

-309 SIESVLN
+309 SIKSVLN

-335 DREVF
+335 DGEVF
-340 MIDLSMASHLLIA
+340 MIDLSMAPHLLIA

-385 DLGKVELNAYSRIAN
+385 DLGKVELNVYSRIAN

-410 TIVTNTKKAMLTLN
+410 AIVTNTKKAMLTLN

-437 EKAGACNIKEYNQMY
+437 EKAGAYNIKEYNQMY

-498 SAVGI
+498 CTVGI
-503 HMVITTHHPTKS
+503 HMVITTRRPSKS

-552 GQGDMFCIKNK
+552 GQGDMFCINNN
-563 ELVRVQCAFVD
+563 ELVRVQCAFVN
-574 TAEIERVTEYI
+574 TAEIEIVNEYI
-585 SLQPGPIEPWELP
+585 SQQPGPIEPWELP
-598 EPPIEKDD
+598 EPSIERGDS
-606 RLSNAT
+606 LSNAT
-612 MDENSFDPFF
+612 MDENSLDPLF
-622 EKAAYAIVISQNG
+622 EEAAYFIVNSQQG
-635 STALIQRRFAI
+635 STCMIQRRFCI

-651 SRLMDQLEA
+651 GRLMDQLEKE
-660 TGIVGEAQGSKPREV
+660 GIVGAAQGIKPREV
-675 LVQNM
+675 HVKSID
-680 GELRLKLAK
+680 ELNLKLAK
-689 LGRLSYTSIDNNG
+689 L
-702 SDPFFEE
+702 
-709 AAYAIVISQNGST
+709 
-722 TLLQRRFAISYKRAF
+722 
-737 RLMEQLETA
+737 
-746 GIVGEAQGSKP
+746 
-757 REVYVQSIGD
+757 
-767 LRLRLAKFVKH
+767 AKYP
-778 SHSTIRQ
+778 HSTIPQ
-785 TTPANG
+785 TAPINE
-791 LLSDKERTSGSQRIE
+791 LLSAQTRTSENQIIE
-806 ADLQKNGF
+806 EDLQKKGF
-814 GNKSHGK
+814 CEKSQGK
-821 EALPASNPLDA
+821 EAVEVLNSMDA
-832 LESLIG
+832 LNSLIG
-838 LASVKEEVV
+838 LASVKEEL
-847 SLVNF
+847 SSMVNF
-852 IKLNKKRAEQG
+852 IKLNRKRTEQG

-894 KELGVLQK
+894 KELGVLKK
-902 GQLIETDRSGLVAE
+902 GQLVETDRSGLVAE

-926 KIIDSALDGVLFID
+926 KIIDTALDGVLFID

-963 RMEDDRDRLIV
+963 RMEDNRDRLIV
-974 ILAGYGSE
+974 VLAGYGSE

-1041 VGKSKNDFG
+1041 VGKGKNDFG

>member
-1 MGFRIRKS
+1 MGLRIRKS
-9 IKVAPGVRL
+9 IKIAPGVRL

-65 SVEEKSQSTGEN
+65 SAKEKLQSTGEN
-77 KKPKRNYSCLG
+77 EKPKRNYSCLG
-88 SFLAFSGIVIVM
+88 SFLAISGIVIVM
-100 AIHSTCEWTALTL
+100 AILSTCELSALTL

-122 ISFAIITYLGN
+122 ILFASITYFSN
-133 ILKKNITTDTNHPK
+133 TLKKNISTDTNH
-147 DVPQTKEPTTT
+147 TKNVSQPMEFTTP
-158 PINPKDVSQTKE
+158 PINPKDVSQKME
-170 STITPINPKDVS
+170 STI
-182 QTMESNATPINPK
+182 TPINPK

-201 KYPSLNL
+201 KYPSFDL
-208 LKKYEENYTCI
+208 LKEYEVNINHI
-219 NEEEQRTNKNR
+219 NEEEQRTSKNR
-230 IIEVLGNLGI
+230 IIEVLGNFGI

-253 TLYEMQLADGMLLSK
+253 TLYEIQLADGMLLSK

-309 SIESVLN
+309 SIKSVLN

-335 DREVF
+335 DGEVF
-340 MIDLSMASHLLIA
+340 MIDLSMAPHLLIA

-385 DLGKVELNAYSRIAN
+385 DLGKVELNVYSRIAN

-410 TIVTNTKKAMLTLN
+410 AIVTNTKKAMLTLN

-437 EKAGACNIKEYNQMY
+437 EKAGAYNIKEYNQMY

-498 SAVGI
+498 CTVGI
-503 HMVITTHHPTKS
+503 HMVITTRRPSKS

-552 GQGDMFCIKNK
+552 GQGDMFCINNN
-563 ELVRVQCAFVD
+563 ELVRVQCAFVN
-574 TAEIERVTEYI
+574 TVEIEIVNEYI
-585 SLQPGPIEPWELP
+585 SQQPGPIEPWELP
-598 EPPIEKDD
+598 EPSIERGDS
-606 RLSNAT
+606 LSNAT
-612 MDENSFDPFF
+612 MDENSLDPLF
-622 EKAAYAIVISQNG
+622 EEAAYFIVNSQQG
-635 STALIQRRFAI
+635 STCMIQRRFCI

-651 SRLMDQLEA
+651 GRLMDQLEKE
-660 TGIVGEAQGSKPREV
+660 GIVGAAQGIKPREV
-675 LVQNM
+675 HVKSID
-680 GELRLKLAK
+680 ELNLKLAK
-689 LGRLSYTSIDNNG
+689 L
-702 SDPFFEE
+702 
-709 AAYAIVISQNGST
+709 
-722 TLLQRRFAISYKRAF
+722 
-737 RLMEQLETA
+737 
-746 GIVGEAQGSKP
+746 
-757 REVYVQSIGD
+757 
-767 LRLRLAKFVKH
+767 AKYP
-778 SHSTIRQ
+778 HSTIPQ
-785 TTPANG
+785 TAPINE
-791 LLSDKERTSGSQRIE
+791 LLSAQTRTSENQIIE
-806 ADLQKNGF
+806 EDLQKKGF
-814 GNKSHGK
+814 CEKSQGK
-821 EALPASNPLDA
+821 EAVEVLNSMDA
-832 LESLIG
+832 LNSLIG
-838 LASVKEEVV
+838 LASVKEEL
-847 SLVNF
+847 SSMVNF
-852 IKLNKKRAEQG
+852 IKLNRKRTEQG

-894 KELGVLQK
+894 KELGVLKK
-902 GQLIETDRSGLVAE
+902 GQLVETDRSGLVAE

-926 KIIDSALDGVLFID
+926 KIIDTALDGVLFID

-963 RMEDDRDRLIV
+963 RMEDNRDRLIV
-974 ILAGYGSE
+974 VLAGYGSE

-1041 VGKSKNDFG
+1041 VGKGKNDFG

>member
-1 MGFRIRKS
+1 MGLRIRKS
-9 IKVAPGVRL
+9 IKIAPGVRL

-65 SVEEKSQSTGEN
+65 SVDEKSQSTGEN

-88 SFLAFSGIVIVM
+88 SFWAISGIVIVM

-133 ILKKNITTDTNHPK
+133 ILKKNITTDTNYTK
-147 DVPQTKEPTTT
+147 DVPQTKESTTT
-158 PINPKDVSQTKE
+158 PINSKDVSQIME
-170 STITPINPKDVS
+170 STT
-182 QTMESNATPINPK
+182 TPINPK

-208 LKKYEENYTCI
+208 LKKYEVNTNYI

-230 IIEVLGNLGI
+230 IIEVLGNFGI
-240 QIKTIHASVGPAI
+240 QINTIHASVGPAI
-253 TLYEMQLADGMLLSK
+253 TLYGMQLANGMLLSK

-276 ALSLSAFGT
+276 ALSLSAIGT
-285 RVIAPLPGKE
+285 RVVTPIPGKE

-316 SSQFKDTRMELPLA
+316 SSQFEDTRMELPLA
-330 IGKNI
+330 IGKTI
-335 DREVF
+335 DGEVF
-340 MIDLSMASHLLIA
+340 MIDLSMAPHLLIA
-353 GSTVQ
+353 GSAVQ
-358 NDSLGLD
+358 NESLGLD

-385 DLGKVELNAYSRIAN
+385 DLGKVELNVYSRIAN
-400 KFMAAIPDDE
+400 KFMAAVPGDE
-410 TIVTNTKKAMLTLN
+410 AIVTNTKKAMLTLN

-452 INRRLRLVDGHEYL
+452 INHRLRLVDGHEYL

-471 VINEFSDLIMTYG
+471 IINEFSDLIMTYG
-484 KEAEDLIVNIAKKA
+484 KKAEDLIVSLAKEA
-498 SAVGI
+498 FIVGI
-503 HMVITTHHPTKS
+503 HMVITTRRPSKS
-515 IVTDAIKDN
+515 IVTDAVKDS
-524 IPGRIA
+524 IPERIA
-530 FRMNLGSDSQIIL
+530 FRMVLKSDSQIIL
-543 GHPDANRLV
+543 GHPDANRLA
-552 GQGDMFCIKNK
+552 GRGDMFCIQNN

-574 TAEIERVTEYI
+574 TAEIECVNEYI
-585 SLQPGPIEPWELP
+585 SEQVGPIEPWELP
-598 EPPIEKDD
+598 ESPTEEDD
-606 RLSNAT
+606 GLSITT
-612 MDENSFDPFF
+612 MDNNDLDPFF
-622 EKAAYAIVISQNG
+622 EDAAYTIVISQIG
-635 STALIQRRFAI
+635 STSLIQRRFAI

-651 SRLMDQLEA
+651 GRLMDQLE
-660 TGIVGEAQGSKPREV
+660 V
-675 LVQNM
+675 
-680 GELRLKLAK
+680 
-689 LGRLSYTSIDNNG
+689 
-702 SDPFFEE
+702 
-709 AAYAIVISQNGST
+709 
-722 TLLQRRFAISYKRAF
+722 
-737 RLMEQLETA
+737 A
-746 GIVGEAQGSKP
+746 GIVGEALGSKP
-757 REVYVQSIGD
+757 REVYVKSID
-767 LRLRLAKFVKH
+767 ELNLKLAKLAKH
-778 SHSTIRQ
+778 PHSTIHQ
-785 TTPANG
+785 TAPIDE
-791 LLSDKERTSGSQRIE
+791 LLSVQKCSSENQIIE
-806 ADLQKNGF
+806 EDLQKKGF
-814 GNKSHGK
+814 GEKSQGK
-821 EALPASNPLDA
+821 EALEVLNSMDTLN
-832 LESLIG
+832 SLIG
-838 LASVKEEVV
+838 LASVKEEL
-847 SLVNF
+847 SSMANF
-852 IKLNKKRAEQG
+852 IKLNRKRTERG
-863 LPVTQIAYHCVF
+863 LPATQIAYHCVF

-894 KELGVLQK
+894 KELGVLKK
-902 GQLIETDRSGLVAE
+902 GHLVETDRAGLVAE

-926 KIIDSALDGVLFID
+926 KIIDTALDGVLFID

-947 GGSQD
+947 GGNQD

-963 RMEDDRDRLIV
+963 RMEDNRDRLIV
-974 ILAGYGSE
+974 VLAGYGSE

-995 RFNRYINFPDYTPN
+995 RFSRYINFPDYTPN
-1009 ELLEIFQSYLDKQQY
+1009 ELLEIFLRYLDKQQY

-1034 ANFLTKE
+1034 ANFLKTE
-1041 VGKSKNDFG
+1041 VGKGKNDFG

-1056 NLFEKAIT
+1056 NLFEKVIT

>member
-77 KKPKRNYSCLG
+77 KKPKRNFSCLG

-133 ILKKNITTDTNHPK
+133 ILKKNITTDTNHTK

-182 QTMESNATPINPK
+182 QTMESTATPINPK

-201 KYPSLNL
+201 KYPTINL
-208 LKKYEENYTCI
+208 LKKYEDNGSHI
-219 NEEEQRTNKNR
+219 DEEKKANMNR
-230 IIEVLGNLGI
+230 IIKILGNFGI
-240 QIKTIHASVGPAI
+240 QIKTIRVSVGPAI
-253 TLYEMQLADGMLLSK
+253 TLYEMQLTDSMLLSK

-276 ALSLSAFGT
+276 AISLSAFGT
-285 RVIAPLPGKE
+285 RVITPIPGKE
-295 TFGIEIPNSYPDVV
+295 TFGIEIPNSHPDVV
-309 SIESVLN
+309 GIESVLN
-316 SSQFKDTRMELPLA
+316 SPQFKETQMELPLA
-330 IGKNI
+330 LGETFG
-335 DREVF
+335 REVF
-340 MIDLSMASHLLIA
+340 MVDLSKAPHLLIA
-353 GSTVQ
+353 GSVGQ
-358 NDSLGLD
+358 NGSLGLD
-365 AIIFSLLY
+365 VIIFSLLY
-373 KKHPNELKLVLI
+373 KKHPNELKFVLI
-385 DLGKVELNAYSRIAN
+385 DLNKVELNLYSRIAN
-400 KFMAAIPDDE
+400 KFMAAVPDE
-410 TIVTNTKKAMLTLN
+410 EPIVTNVKKAMLTLN
-424 SICQVVNDRNKLF
+424 SLSQVMNDRYKLF
-437 EKAGACNIKEYNQMY
+437 VKAGVCNIKEYNKMY
-452 INRRLRLVDGHEYL
+452 VNHKLRLVDGHEFL

-471 VINEFSDLIMTYG
+471 IINEFSDLIFTYG
-484 KEAEDLIVNIAKKA
+484 KEAEDLIASIAKKA

-503 HMVITTHHPTKS
+503 HMVITTHHPTES

-530 FRMNLGSDSQIIL
+530 YRMNLESDSQIIL

-552 GQGDMFCIKNK
+552 GQGDMFCVKNN

-574 TAEIERVTEYI
+574 SAEIERVNEYI
-585 SLQPGPIEPWELP
+585 SLQPGPIEPLELP

-612 MDENSFDPFF
+612 MDENCFDPFF

-660 TGIVGEAQGSKPREV
+660 TGIVG
-675 LVQNM
+675 
-680 GELRLKLAK
+680 
-689 LGRLSYTSIDNNG
+689 D
-702 SDPFFEE
+702 
-709 AAYAIVISQNGST
+709 
-722 TLLQRRFAISYKRAF
+722 
-737 RLMEQLETA
+737 
-746 GIVGEAQGSKP
+746 AQGSKP
-757 REVYVQSIGD
+757 REVYVQSIGE

-806 ADLQKNGF
+806 ADLQKIVF
-814 GNKSHGK
+814 GNKSHRK

-838 LASVKEEVV
+838 LTSVKEEVV

-894 KELGVLQK
+894 KELGVLRN

-982 MKTFIE
+982 MKTFVE

-995 RFNRYINFPDYTPN
+995 RFNRYINFPDYTPK
-1009 ELLEIFQSYLDKQQY
+1009 ELLEIFLKYLNKQQY

-1034 ANFLTKE
+1034 TDFLTKE
-1041 VGKSKNDFG
+1041 VGEGKNDFG

-1056 NLFEKAIT
+1056 NFFEKVIT
-1064 QQANRLANIESCDK
+1064 QQANRLANIENCDK

-1088 IIKSIQ
+1088 IIKSIE